1 MPRPSRRGV
10 WGRPHCQVYHRPGP
24 GRWDRRPPRPAR
36 PLAASPPDIQYI
48 YYAKS
53 QGREG
58 GAAGHHAQHA
68 RQLLHHLT
76 YVQYIYYAK
85 SQGREGGSTGH
96 HAQPARQLLHHLTY
110 SIYYAKGHGWEGG
123 AAGHHAQPARQLLH
137 HLMYNAV
144 QYLFVCQRPGPQAT
158 TPNPHVKPT
167 LNTLI
172 TGSSHIGENL

>member
-36 PLAASPPDIQYI
+36 PPAASPPDI
-48 YYAKS
+48 
-53 QGREG
+53 
-58 GAAGHHAQHA
+58 
-68 RQLLHHLT
+68 
-76 YVQYIYYAK
+76 QYIYYAK